1 LRLKLD
7 ALGSNLHAP
16 EQRAAVADLE
26 GAVELATER
35 LRALVFELWPP
46 SLERNGLAQAVSEL
60 LADCEQ
66 EGVSTRLDIDVPSE
80 LPLPLRGVIYRVVA
94 EALANVRQHASAARV
109 EVELTERHGTLRG
122 RIRDDGVGFDPSPV
136 RDGHV
141 GLEEMMLRVHAAGGS
156 IEIRSASGQGTD
168 IHLSVPVPRPA
179 QPASEG
185 SGSDGG

>member
-26 GAVELATER
+26 GAVEQATER

-46 SLERNGLAQAVSEL
+46 SLERNGLEQAISEL
-60 LADCEQ
+60 LADCER
-66 EGVSTRLDIDVPSE
+66 EGVSTRLEIDVPSE
-80 LPLPLRGVIYRVVA
+80 LPIALRGVIYRVVA
-94 EALANVRQHASAARV
+94 EALTNVRQHARAGTV
-109 EVELTERHGTLRG
+109 EIELTERHGTLRG

-168 IHLSVPVPRPA
+168 IWLSVPVPPPG
-179 QPASEG
+179 QPDSED
-185 SGSDGG
+185 STSDGG